1 MRKWGNIVAAAVAV
15 MSGLSCIGE
24 LPFVDLAF
32 ANEEPPLAPY
42 APAEHQGIKCPGP
55 CPGEEPPSPSTTTT
69 DAEEE
74 RAFALRLQHR
84 LSGRL
89 SLDLN
94 LGIDGLKHN
103 PEAGP
108 PFPVARI
115 LFGYRKNITPSVG
128 YHVRGGPMLGI
139 PISWNSD
146 QYRPAGSSEVETR
159 WMTGA
164 TADGLLV
171 IGPFARFFFGPLL
184 CFDYA
189 RFSDTTVHNAY
200 PTVYLRN
207 GFTVGGGF
215 DIGAVVG
222 AREETV
228 IYQSLRMT
236 AGTGEATIFLLF
248 GIGFLR

>member
-1 MRKWGNIVAAAVAV
+1 MWLGMLAIGLVACATVAV
-15 MSGLSCIGE
+15 PVSAWAQDG
-24 LPFVDLAF
+24 PT
-32 ANEEPPLAPY
+32 P
-42 APAEHQGIKCPGP
+42 PAEVPSGESASRSTQ
-55 CPGEEPPSPSTTTT
+55 PGEG

-74 RAFALRLQHR
+74 TAFALRLQRR

-94 LGIDGLKHN
+94 LGIDGLKHT

-115 LFGYRKNITPSVG
+115 LFGYRKNVTPSVG

-139 PISWNSD
+139 PISWNAD
-146 QYRPAGSSEVETR
+146 EHRPSGSSEVESR
-159 WMTGA
+159 WLTGA
-164 TADGLLV
+164 TLDGLLV

-184 CFDYA
+184 CVDYA

-200 PTVYLRN
+200 PAIYLHN

-222 AREETV
+222 AREEMV
-228 IYQSLRMT
+228 LYQSLRMT
-236 AGTGEATIFLLF
+236 AGTGESMIFLLF